1 MKVSERDG
9 KKRCFGNKPGQEFY
23 ADYHDNEWGVP
34 VYNDRLLFEKLILDG
49 TQAGLSWWTILSKR
63 DNYRLAFDGFD
74 PDVMA
79 RYDELKFGKLI
90 HNPGIVRNKLKIKA
104 AITNAQAYLDLR
116 NAGVSFSDYLW
127 KYVDGKPI
135 INEWKIMS
143 EVPANTPLS
152 DSISKQLKKDGSKFV
167 GSTIVYAFMQAV
179 GMVND
184 HLVTCHRYAQLS

>member
-1 MKVSERDG
+1 MERCPWSENG
-9 KKRCFGNKPGQEFY
+9 HQLY
-23 ADYHDNEWGVP
+23 LDYHDNEWGVP

-49 TQAGLSWWTILSKR
+49 AQAGLSWWTILSKR

-79 RYDELKFGKLI
+79 RYDELKFDKLI

-135 INEWKIMS
+135 INEWKTLS
-143 EVPANTPLS
+143 EVPANTALS
-152 DSISKQLKKDGSKFV
+152 DTISKQLKKDGFKFV